1 MQGYSLH
8 IKASAAKELDAI
20 DTVYFERI
28 KKKIVA
34 LASNPRP
41 AGSKKLKGHKDYSRI
56 RIGDF
61 RVIYTI
67 DDVHRRIEIIR
78 IAHRKEVYD

>member
-1 MQGYSLH
+1 MQDYALH

-28 KKKIVA
+28 KKKILA
-34 LASNPRP
+34 LASNPRRS
-41 AGSKKLKGHKDYSRI
+41 GSKKLKGHRDYWRI

-61 RVIYTI
+61 RVIYT
-67 DDVHRRIEIIR
+67 
-78 IAHRKEVYD
+78 